1 MDNPEASQAFFNRIV
16 NEMIDEDKAKLS
28 GAETKDLT
36 VQDMM
41 NTESSEQPTMKF
53 EPNIGMTEK
62 LKGGFNFNPE
72 PKK

>member
-16 NEMIDEDKAKLS
+16 NEMIEEDKAKLS